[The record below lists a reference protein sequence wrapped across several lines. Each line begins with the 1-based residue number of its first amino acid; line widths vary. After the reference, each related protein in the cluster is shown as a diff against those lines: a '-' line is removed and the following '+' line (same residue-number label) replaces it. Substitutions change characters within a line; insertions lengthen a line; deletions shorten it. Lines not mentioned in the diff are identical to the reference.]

1 MTIVFDTRQ
10 IPPYDRAESI
20 RETIWS
26 AVVRVEIQNHPE
38 PDQIS
43 AAISVCDLGR
53 LTICSVR
60 SNATTIRRTPKLTH
74 DDMEPSLFLGLQVTG
89 SSVVIQGDRQAVLG
103 PGDLA
108 LYDSTMPYTLLND
121 GGIDHHY
128 FRIPRTDLALP
139 SAAISQ
145 VTALRLDPGNP
156 VTELAA
162 SYFGRLASNQMIP
175 RVANVDALGQPS
187 IELVRALIAT
197 QLSASQL
204 ASEPLQATL
213 EFRIM
218 QYVRAHLAEHDL
230 TAARI
235 ADEHN
240 ISVRLLY
247 AILARSGVAL
257 GDWVRAHRLEECRKD
272 LAKPGARSV
281 TIAAIAHRWGFADA
295 THFSR
300 VFREAYG
307 MSPRQWRELKQSE
320 QHVR

>member
-1 MTIVFDTRQ
+1 MTIAFDTRQ
-10 IPPYDRAESI
+10 VPPRDRAESI
-20 RETIWS
+20 RETIWNT
-26 AVVRVEIQNHPE
+26 VVRVEIEHHPQ

-43 AAISVCDLGR
+43 ATVTVCDLGR

-60 SNATTIRRTPKLTH
+60 SNATTIRRTPKLTR

-89 SSVVIQGDRQAVLG
+89 SSVVIQGDRQAVLR

-108 LYDSTMPYTLLND
+108 LYDATMPYTLLND
-121 GGIDHHY
+121 RGIDHHY

-139 SAAISQ
+139 CGAISR
-145 VTALRLDPGNP
+145 VIAVRLGSGNP
-156 VTELAA
+156 VAELAA
-162 SYFGRLASNQMIP
+162 TYLGRLAGDQTIP
-175 RVANVDALGQPS
+175 RLANGDALGQPS

-197 QLSASQL
+197 QQSDSRL
-204 ASEPLQATL
+204 AGEPMQATL
-213 EFRIM
+213 ELRIM
-218 QYVRAHLAEHDL
+218 QYLRAHLAEHDL

-235 ADEHN
+235 AHEHN

-281 TIAAIAHRWGFADA
+281 
-295 THFSR
+295 
-300 VFREAYG
+300 
-307 MSPRQWRELKQSE
+307 
-320 QHVR
+320 